1 MLWAQ
6 QTAQARV
13 SVRLEPKCKAPAA
26 STFPAFCEPVRS
38 ENPNLRAAALTVQ
51 KRRHL
56 AKEPCSMRC
65 VTPQRTPCRAPP
77 LPGTPGTGG
86 VPCSDSHGFVLK
98 TPRARPR
105 ALCRSADDS
114 GAEHRHDE
122 PVEPAAFPA
131 SGVKTV
137 AVVKPLDRVDT
148 LRQPSLSVVGERRAL
163 MLRKHIQGAVVVE
176 VG

>member
-1 MLWAQ
+1 
-6 QTAQARV
+6 
-13 SVRLEPKCKAPAA
+13 
-26 STFPAFCEPVRS
+26 
-38 ENPNLRAAALTVQ
+38 
-51 KRRHL
+51 
-56 AKEPCSMRC
+56 MRC
-65 VTPQRTPCRAPP
+65 VTPQRTPCRALP

-86 VPCSDSHGFVLK
+86 VPCTDGHGFVLK

-105 ALCRSADDS
+105 ALCSSADES
-114 GAEHRHDE
+114 GATHGHDE

-137 AVVKPLDRVDT
+137 AVVKPLDRADA

-163 MLRKHIQGAVVVE
+163 MLRKHIQGAVVME